1 MQVYLS
7 AWPGKS
13 KLCLSSKLISGI
25 IPGTK
30 LIWKCL
36 KHSTTGRC
44 DAMIWEIFNIRS
56 VNPIK
61 LYGRTLTK
69 EVYVN
74 INSFVLSPDL
84 LLTFAGV
91 WAGVIVR
98 GPLGFEPFPLLFP
111 LIVDLLSPRQQ
122 LCKTVFH
129 HSPFAILSLPFHLSV
144 SAAVSISFT
153 PSRSPISQLSTQQFN
168 IHTCVS
174 VVQLMLG
181 LSVLV
186 SVLPHSHCCRC
197 CCCFGIT
204 NQVADYKWNPFLI
217 EIYILGPTRTSAAH

>member
-44 DAMIWEIFNIRS
+44 DAMIWEIFNICS

-91 WAGVIVR
+91 WAGVKVR
-98 GPLGFEPFPLLFP
+98 GPLGFEPFPLLFSINSWSTKP
-111 LIVDLLSPRQQ
+111 KAAAMQNRFPS
-122 LCKTVFH
+122 
-129 HSPFAILSLPFHLSV
+129 FAICH
-144 SAAVSISFT
+144 SISTF
-153 PSRSPISQLSTQQFN
+153 SSICICSCFYIFHPISFSDFTTLYTA
-168 IHTCVS
+168 I
-174 VVQLMLG
+174 
-181 LSVLV
+181 
-186 SVLPHSHCCRC
+186 
-197 CCCFGIT
+197 
-204 NQVADYKWNPFLI
+204 
-217 EIYILGPTRTSAAH
+217 